1 MAPEPEPPAASPA
14 APRERET
21 TVAATPASGPTGVL
35 LGRESS
41 LPPAIARVVG
51 SGGAE
56 AGGESGGRPPDRTA
70 TSLADWNWEWLL
82 GGNWLARIGM
92 VALILGV
99 AFFISLAIDRGW
111 LGEAERA
118 ILGVLAGLA
127 FMGAGEYYRTRYAVW
142 AQTVAGG
149 GLAILY
155 LAIYGAFAL
164 YGLLS
169 PVVAFGLFALITL
182 AGVLQALR
190 QESVGLA
197 VLAIFGGFAT
207 PLLLQQRLP
216 DERLLLAYVLLL
228 DMGVLAL
235 AGFRN
240 WRWFTLLAWTGSLI
254 LFAFWLERL
263 EPSTALAQIGI
274 TGIFLIF
281 AGATIAFHVVRRQAA
296 GVIDLALLTANAI
309 AYLLISYGLIYDE
322 YRPWMGGFTAALAAF
337 YVLLVAA
344 CGIRAEA
351 SREVVR
357 YGSALA
363 VAFAALAV
371 PIQLD
376 GQWVSAAWGVEA
388 IALVWL
394 SFRLRTRELRWF
406 GYAVFLVSAVWLLS
420 VDTPGAFREDFTPFW
435 NRHMVSYGA
444 AIVLPALAGY
454 LLHRRREA
462 LEPLPNL
469 QGSTLVRGT
478 GLFLPPLAHYLTDL
492 GREAIKP
499 AERVAIA
506 VAAVWAAIFAT
517 IAVPLQL
524 DGIWIS
530 VGWAIEAALLVW
542 LSFPLRVPQLRWS
555 GYVVFAVSGAWL
567 LAVDTPP
574 AFREDL
580 TPFLNLPM
588 LAYGAAIA
596 LPALASYLLHRHRE
610 VLPRERGAIPV
621 AAVWAAI
628 FATIAVPLQLDGIWI
643 SVVWGVEAAVLVWL
657 SFLLSV
663 RELRWFAYLVFLVS
677 AIWLLAV
684 DTPDAFREDFTPFL
698 NLYMLSYAAAVILP
712 ALAGYLLYRS
722 REAVN
727 PWERKAVP
735 VAAVW
740 AATYSGVVRGFL
752 FE

>member
-1 MAPEPEPPAASPA
+1 MTCRNCGRELATIDRYCAWCGEAQFQADITEPDDDASPEEQLRQLREIVLSQNADLERLSERLAALEGHDVTPTAPEEPEAPLVAPIAPEEPEAPLVTPPTPEEPEAPLVAPTAPEEPEAPPVAPMAPEEPEAPLVTPPTPEEPEAPLVTPPTPEEPEAPLVAPTAPEEPEAPLVAPTVPEEPEAPLVAPTTPEEPEAPLVAPTTPEEPEATLVAPTTPEPEPPAASPA

-51 SGGAE
+51 SGAAE

-322 YRPWMGGFTAALAAF
+322 YRSWMGGFTAALAASTCSWSPP
-337 YVLLVAA
+337 A
-344 CGIRAEA
+344 GSGQKRRA
-351 SREVVR
+351 
-357 YGSALA
+357 
-363 VAFAALAV
+363 
-371 PIQLD
+371 
-376 GQWVSAAWGVEA
+376 
-388 IALVWL
+388 
-394 SFRLRTRELRWF
+394 
-406 GYAVFLVSAVWLLS
+406 
-420 VDTPGAFREDFTPFW
+420 
-435 NRHMVSYGA
+435 
-444 AIVLPALAGY
+444 
-454 LLHRRREA
+454 
-462 LEPLPNL
+462 
-469 QGSTLVRGT
+469 
-478 GLFLPPLAHYLTDL
+478 
-492 GREAIKP
+492 
-499 AERVAIA
+499 
-506 VAAVWAAIFAT
+506 
-517 IAVPLQL
+517 
-524 DGIWIS
+524 
-530 VGWAIEAALLVW
+530 
-542 LSFPLRVPQLRWS
+542 RWS
-555 GYVVFAVSGAWL
+555 GTGRRWRWRS
-567 LAVDTPP
+567 PP
-574 AFREDL
+574 
-580 TPFLNLPM
+580 
-588 LAYGAAIA
+588 
-596 LPALASYLLHRHRE
+596 
-610 VLPRERGAIPV
+610 
-621 AAVWAAI
+621 W
-628 FATIAVPLQLDGIWI
+628 
-643 SVVWGVEAAVLVWL
+643 
-657 SFLLSV
+657 
-663 RELRWFAYLVFLVS
+663 
-677 AIWLLAV
+677 
-684 DTPDAFREDFTPFL
+684 
-698 NLYMLSYAAAVILP
+698 
-712 ALAGYLLYRS
+712 RS
-722 REAVN
+722 R
-727 PWERKAVP
+727 
-735 VAAVW
+735 
-740 AATYSGVVRGFL
+740 YSWTDSG
-752 FE
+752 